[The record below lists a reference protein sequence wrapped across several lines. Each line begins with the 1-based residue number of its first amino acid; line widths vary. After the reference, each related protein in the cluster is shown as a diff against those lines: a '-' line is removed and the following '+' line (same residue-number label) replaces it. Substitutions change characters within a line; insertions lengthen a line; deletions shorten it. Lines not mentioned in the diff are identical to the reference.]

1 MRWEKSSAPLVVS
14 SGSVHAN
21 DHSSGSTTFPM
32 RAHRAIAG
40 ITLFISQIAIA
51 ESVDPS
57 STKVPPGV
65 ALAKFEKGKSA
76 FDKKLYEE
84 ALRYFGESNELQA
97 SPNTRLYLAR
107 CHHALGR
114 IGRAF
119 ILYRQAALE
128 SKDSMAA
135 SGDQRFSGTLAT
147 ARKEAAAIESRVP
160 HVVLAVPAD
169 LPEQFVVKLD
179 GAEIPRSTWGTSIEV
194 DPGPHQL
201 VSVGPRFARIERKIV
216 LREGELQ
223 RIELRP
229 QHKPTATLEFRFPLR
244 PDGLAVTLDGKA
256 LLPDRIDQAQDVD
269 VGAHEVVAQAPG
281 YLTYRW
287 RGELQDGDRD
297 AVKVSLAARTGT
309 PLSAFMVS
317 AGATLAAL
325 AVGTGLRIT
334 AENTQNQELSKPQE
348 LREPFIRDS
357 VRTMGTVSTVAFV
370 AGGVFAVPTVILG
383 FTTRWRNTTEE
394 QKHRPRQS
402 ALTLAPW
409 LGSQTVG
416 LSLSGRM

>member
-1 MRWEKSSAPLVVS
+1 MERTLLHVLGIMLFLSNSALAEPADSS
-14 SGSVHAN
+14 SGKA
-21 DHSSGSTTFPM
+21 
-32 RAHRAIAG
+32 
-40 ITLFISQIAIA
+40 
-51 ESVDPS
+51 
-57 STKVPPGV
+57 PPGV

-76 FDKKLYEE
+76 FDKKLYED
-84 ALRYFGESNELQA
+84 ALRYFGESNDLQS

-114 IGRAF
+114 IGKAF

-128 SKDSMAA
+128 AQDRMAA
-135 SGDQRFSGTLAT
+135 SGDQRFLGTMAT

-201 VSVGPRFARIERKIV
+201 VAAGPRFARIERKIV

-244 PDGLAVTLDGKA
+244 PDGLAVTVDGNA
-256 LLPDRIDQAQDVD
+256 LPPDRLNLAQDVD
-269 VGAHEVVAQAPG
+269 VGPHEVVAQAPG

-287 RGELQDGDRD
+287 RGELLDGERE
-297 AVKVSLAARTGT
+297 AIKLSLAATGGT
-309 PLSAFMVS
+309 PRIAFIASA
-317 AGATLAAL
+317 AATLAAL

-334 AENTQNQELSKPQE
+334 AENTQNQELAKPQDQ
-348 LREPFIRDS
+348 REPSIRDS
-357 VRTMGTVSTVAFV
+357 VNTMGTVSTVAFV
-370 AGGVFAVPTVILG
+370 AGGVFAAATITLG

-394 QKHRPRQS
+394 QKQRPRQ
-402 ALTLAPW
+402 ATLMLAPW
-409 LGSQTVG
+409 AGSQTAG
-416 LSLSGRM
+416 LSLSGRF